1 MKHIT
6 KIITLIVAVVFA
18 TSCSKENHFISDES
32 QRADVQQDLQAKM
45 AAMPNGDLFAIF
57 NEDLCKKEREA
68 LEFMYAYM
76 PLCDVTDY
84 SGEYFRKNINASFK
98 AKEEMPW
105 GVQVP
110 EREFNHFVIPVRINN
125 ENLDDSRFVF
135 YEELK
140 DRVKNLS
147 MSDAVLEVN
156 HWCHEKANYKG
167 SDSRTSSPMATVKT
181 SWGRCGEESTFL
193 VAALRSVCIPARQ
206 VYTPRWAHCD
216 DNHAWVEAWVDGNW
230 HFLGACEPEPVL
242 DLGWFNAPASR
253 CLLLHTRVFG
263 RYYGPEEVIERTA
276 NHTEINVVYNY
287 AETAKLDIKVVDN
300 EGNAV
305 QNAKVDFKIYNYAE
319 FCTVAS
325 KKTDENGETWMT
337 AGLGTMMIYASKDGK
352 YGYEVVMIG
361 EKGKIEIVLTKSE
374 SVAETLALPQIEEF
388 NIVPPAEKA
397 RIPEV
402 SKEMRDENSRRGAYE
417 DSIRNAYIARC
428 VAAQNEGDYDKEIMA
443 KTWGNYQTIKDF
455 VDYARLHGNE
465 QYAWD
470 LLKVISDKDLRDVSL
485 DVLKDNFNQRVLI
498 TDNCG
503 LSEDMF
509 NKYVYSPRVSNEM
522 IQPYKQ
528 QLEYQLSGAADIHEG
543 AVAELVSM
551 YYYRSNPQTIID
563 WVKNSIE
570 IRNDLNVRG
579 IPMLPTGVLKARVA
593 DSHSRDIFF
602 VAMARSAGIP
612 SRIDPVTGKVQ
623 YFNNQ
628 WIDVDF
634 EAKEE
639 QPSIENGTLVL
650 DYQPTTN
657 IPDPRYYSHFSI
669 KRFEVY
675 NEISPDGRND
685 EYCTFDLLAYDDK
698 DPGMDVGMLYSQLM
712 ADGGIELDPGYY
724 VLISGTRLADGSVL
738 NRNAFFTIESGKTT
752 EVELVMRE
760 PLDGVQ
766 IIGNFN
772 SENRFMP
779 VDSQED
785 KSILQ
790 IAGRN
795 FYVLGLL
802 DGGSEPTTHAMQD
815 ISILKNKF
823 EEWGG
828 SMIFIFQ
835 DEEILK
841 NFKLK
846 NFNELPSNITFGV
859 ENGTMLSEAA
869 SNLKLQNKNLPIF
882 LIANSN
888 NEVVFVLQ
896 GYTIGL
902 GEQIVKVLGKI

>member
-1 MKHIT
+1 MKRIK
-6 KIITLIVAVVFA
+6 KIITVIVAVLIV
-18 TSCSKENHFISDES
+18 TSCSKEQHFISDES
-32 QRADVQQDLQAKM
+32 QRIDVQRDLQKKM
-45 AAMPNGDLFAIF
+45 AAMPNGDLFSIF
-57 NEDLCKKEREA
+57 NEDLDGKEREA

-84 SGEYFRKNINASFK
+84 DGDYFRKNINASFK
-98 AKEEMPW
+98 AKDEMPW
-105 GVQVP
+105 GAQVP
-110 EREFNHFVIPVRINN
+110 EREFNHFVVPVRINN

-140 DRVKNLS
+140 DRVRNLS
-147 MSDAVLEVN
+147 MYDAVLEVN

-167 SDSRTSSPMATVKT
+167 SDSRTSSPLATVKT

-216 DNHAWVEAWVDGNW
+216 DNHAWVEAWVDGEW

-287 AETAKLDIKVVDN
+287 AETAKLNVKVVDN

-305 QNAKVDFKIYNYAE
+305 ADAKVDFKIYNYAE

-325 KKTDENGETWMT
+325 KTTDENGDTWMT

-352 YGYEVVMIG
+352 FGYEVVKIG
-361 EKGKIEIVLTKSE
+361 DIDNVTITIKQ
-374 SVAETLALPQIEEF
+374 AENVEFEEAF
-388 NIVPPAEKA
+388 DIVPPAEKA

-402 SKEMRDENSRRGAYE
+402 SKEMRDENNRRAVYE
-417 DSIRNAYIARC
+417 DSIRNAYIAKC
-428 VAAQNEGDYDKEIMA
+428 VEAQNKGDYVKEIMA

-455 VDYARLHGNE
+455 VDYAKTHGNE
-465 QYAWD
+465 QYAWN
-470 LLKVISDKDLRDVSL
+470 LLNVISDKDLRDVSL
-485 DVLKDNFNQRVLI
+485 DVLKDNFDQRVLI
-498 TDNCG
+498 EDNCG
-503 LSEDMF
+503 LTDEMF
-509 NKYVYSPRVSNEM
+509 NEYVYCPRVSNEM
-522 IQPYKQ
+522 IRPYKKQ
-528 QLEYQLSGAADIHEG
+528 
-543 AVAELVSM
+543 LVSM
-551 YYYRSNPQTIID
+551 NFNRENPETVIR
-563 WVKNSIE
+563 WVKENINV
-570 IRNDLNVRG
+570 NDELNVRG
-579 IPMLPTGVLKARVA
+579 IPMLPTGVLKSHIA

-623 YFNNQ
+623 YFENQ

-634 EAKEE
+634 DIKEE
-639 QPSIENGTLVL
+639 QPTVEKGTLVI
-650 DYQPTTN
+650 DYKPTQN
-657 IPDPRYYSHFSI
+657 MPDPRYYSHFTI
-669 KRFEVY
+669 KKF
-675 NEISPDGRND
+675 NGN
-685 EYCTFDLLAYDDK
+685 TFDLLAYDDK

-712 ADGGIELDPGYY
+712 SDGGIELDAGYY
-724 VLISGTRLADGSVL
+724 VMISGTRLADGSVL
-738 NRNAFFTIESGKTT
+738 NHNVFFNIESGKIT

-760 PLDGVQ
+760 PVDGVK

-772 SENRFMP
+772 SENRFIP

-785 KSILQ
+785 RSLLQ

-815 ISILKNKF
+815 ISILKDKF
-823 EEWGG
+823 DEWGG
-828 SMIFIFQ
+828 SIIFIFQ
-835 DEEILK
+835 DEESLG

-846 NFNELPSNITFGV
+846 NFNELPSNITFGI
-859 ENGTMLSEAA
+859 ENGTMLSEVV
-869 SNLKLQNKNLPIF
+869 SNMKLQNKSLPIF